1 MVEKLKRPCP
11 ACGNSTGEKLYKVRM
26 LLPETF
32 GIDGDYDIVSC
43 DKCGCC
49 YGDVLSTEEDYN
61 NYYDN
66 HNCYGGWQANSSSSY
81 DLDVVI
87 RSIGQLVSKKARIVD
102 VGFGNGKLLAG
113 LKQDGYSNIL
123 GIDPSA
129 KSVESLQE
137 QGIPGKVGSIY
148 DAELD
153 ATEKA
158 DVVIFTMVLE
168 HLLEPKKAL
177 TAIRDNLLNKNGYL
191 VVTWPYFDDLI
202 ADNSPLMNNF
212 NHEHINFFSKQTA
225 DVLFGRI
232 GFQSIA
238 HHISLGVCKDKVLQ
252 FSNVA
257 IYRERTIIEQHSINR
272 DEQTKASILEYSAR
286 VSQAECNLLQRIEGV
301 SRSEKNVVV
310 WGVGAYLY
318 HLMKVSA
325 LADSKIA
332 FMVDGNPAKQGRK
345 VFGYEIKAPKAL
357 RDFEGTVI
365 VAAMLYSKEIK
376 EKIASM
382 GNSKIDVIDM
392 Y

>member
-1 MVEKLKRPCP
+1 MVEKLERPCP

-87 RSIGQLVSKKARIVD
+87 RSIGQLVPQKARIVD

-137 QGIPGKVGSIY
+137 QGVPGKVGSIY

-177 TAIRDNLLNKNGYL
+177 TAIRNNLLKKDGYL

-225 DVLFGRI
+225 DVLFGRV

-238 HHISLGVCKDKVLQ
+238 HHISLGVCKGKALQ
-252 FSNVA
+252 LSNIAV
-257 IYRERTIIEQHSINR
+257 YRGGANVERHRTDR
-272 DEQTKASILEYSAR
+272 DNQTKASILEYSAR
-286 VSQAECNLLQRIEGV
+286 VSQAEHNLLNRIEDI
-301 SRSEKNVVV
+301 SRTETNVVV
-310 WGVGAYLY
+310 WRGSISL
-318 HLMKVSA
+318 SF
-325 LADSKIA
+325 DESI
-332 FMVDGNPAKQGRK
+332 
-345 VFGYEIKAPKAL
+345 
-357 RDFEGTVI
+357 GTSG
-365 VAAMLYSKEIK
+365 L
-376 EKIASM
+376 
-382 GNSKIDVIDM
+382 
-392 Y
+392 